1 MSAYLY
7 KACNRSSGFF
17 LYTPILCAVMSP
29 LGKVL
34 TSSNDFPYNYVPTKW
49 VCAMFIAFFSLSSI
63 IHVVQAIR
71 SRVWWLFPTAV
82 LCGLLEVIGWSGR
95 LWSSKNPFLHE
106 PFIMQISTTI
116 VAPTPL
122 VAANFIILGRIT
134 RRLGPLFCRLSP
146 RWYMILFLSCDI
158 VALVVQ
164 SIGGGIASG
173 TQPVLGGHIALG
185 GIALQLGLSTVHLLI
200 DSHRVVDTHVAVL
213 ILYSALAAE
222 FLVRFTLDRP
232 VRYIRDSEGSIMDNP
247 RRGTV
252 NMSMKRMLFGMSV
265 MTVLLLTRS
274 IYRTIELSGG
284 WDGKVI
290 STQWLFNVF
299 DGAMVVLAMFTLNVF
314 HPGVLLCGL
323 DDELGMDIHEQKDQN
338 SHSE

>member
-1 MSAYLY
+1 MSVYLY
-7 KACNRSSGFF
+7 KACKRSSGFF
-17 LYTPILCAVMSP
+17 LCIPILCAVMS
-29 LGKVL
+29 KVL
-34 TSSNDFPYNYVPTKW
+34 TSSSSNNLPYNYVPTKG
-49 VCAMFIAFFSLSSI
+49 VCAMFIALFSLSST
-63 IHVVQAIR
+63 IR
-71 SRVWWLFPTAV
+71 FRVWWLFPTAV

-95 LWSSKNPFLHE
+95 LWSSKNPFLYE

-134 RRLGPLFCRLSP
+134 RRLGPQFCRLSP
-146 RWYMILFLSCDI
+146 RWYTILFLSSDI

-173 TQPVLGGHIALG
+173 TQLVLGGHIALG
-185 GIALQLGLSTVHLLI
+185 GIALQLV
-200 DSHRVVDTHVAVL
+200 VL

-222 FLVRFTLDRP
+222 FLVRFALDRP
-232 VRYIRDSEGSIMDNP
+232 VRHIRDSEGGITDNP
-247 RRGTV
+247 RCGTV
-252 NMSMKRMLFGMSV
+252 NTSTKRMLFGMSV

-323 DDELGMDIHEQKDQN
+323 DDEFGVDIHEQKSQD
-338 SHSE
+338 SHTE